1 MDKELLEQQL
11 SELPLY
17 AYFYIQ
23 PEQLEFSDRIR
34 WICENECPRY
44 GKSWACPPA
53 VGSVESCK
61 AKCLAYGECLV
72 IGTITETEDIADM
85 ETALAT
91 RFDHEALTNQIA
103 ELLRQQ
109 GVEPYI
115 LSTDSCALCDSCA
128 WCEGKPCRFP
138 EKMHPC
144 VESHGI
150 NVIPVLEENGL
161 EFQYGASNIVTWYS
175 LLFYNA

>member
-1 MDKELLEQQL
+1 MNKELLEQQM

-17 AYFYIQ
+17 AYFYIK
-23 PEQLEFSDRIR
+23 PSQLEFSDRIR

-53 VGSVESCK
+53 VGDVAVCRE
-61 AKCLAYGECLV
+61 KCLSYSECLV
-72 IGTITETEDIADM
+72 IGTITETEDIADV
-85 ETALAT
+85 EASLAT
-91 RFDHEALTNQIA
+91 RFDHEALTNEIA
-103 ELLRQQ
+103 DLLRSQ
-109 GVEPYI
+109 GTEPYI

-128 WCEGKPCRFP
+128 YCEGKPCRLP
-138 EKMHPC
+138 EHMHPC

-161 EFQYGASNIVTWYS
+161 EFQYGGNIITWYS
-175 LLFYNA
+175 LLFF